1 MPSRAH
7 DNPSTGPIVREY
19 DLYTERGHY
28 IVQFRAATKVSPEL
42 ASIPFHIRLG
52 SRLFDEG
59 RLEIP
64 LKTPLVQAAH
74 ECVAWAEARE
84 DILKILLN
92 DSSS

>member
-28 IVQFRAATKVSPEL
+28 IVQFRAATKVSTGL
-42 ASIPFHIRLG
+42 ASIPFQIRLG

-59 RLEIP
+59 RLAVP
-64 LKTPLVQAAH
+64 LETPLVQVAH

-84 DILKILLN
+84 EILKLLLAES
-92 DSSS
+92 DT